1 MKILPVIFAM
11 ITAITS
17 TSAAESPAQTEIPFY
32 VGTYTKQP
40 SESKGI
46 YRGVLNTST
55 GAARISGLVAAAKN
69 PTFLAVHPGGKFL
82 YAAIEQDGGA
92 VGAWAIEKDG
102 SLRLL
107 DTQSTREKGN
117 CHVWVDA
124 SGRNVLAASYGSATL
139 ACVPIEAE
147 GTLGEPTTLIHH
159 TGKGPNPLRQ
169 NEPHAHS
176 IYTNGAFAYACDL
189 GTDDVFIYQFDA
201 AKGTLTPHNPP
212 SAKVPP
218 GSGPRHLAFHPKGG
232 FAYVCN
238 EMASTVTTF
247 AHDAAK
253 GTLAPLQTL
262 STLPAGAPDAGE
274 NSTAEIF
281 CHPNGKFVYVSNR
294 GHDSIAISTIGADGK
309 LTFNEAAPAHVKN
322 PRGFNLTPDGRW
334 LVVGGQDSANLAIH
348 KVDATT
354 GSLTFTSEI
363 TGIAMPVSVEFVK

>member
-1 MKILPVIFAM
+1 MKILPAIFAM
-11 ITAITS
+11 LAAITS
-17 TSAAESPAQTEIPFY
+17 TSPAQTEIPFY
-32 VGTYTKQP
+32 VGTYTRPP

-46 YRGVLNTST
+46 YRGVLNLAT
-55 GAARISGLVAAAKN
+55 GAARITGLVAEAKT
-69 PTFLAVHPGGKFL
+69 PTFLAIHPNGKSL
-82 YAAIEQDGGA
+82 YAAIELDGGG

-124 SGRNVLAASYGSATL
+124 SGRNVLAVSYGSGTL
-139 ACVPIEAE
+139 ASVPVEAA
-147 GTLGEPTTLIHH
+147 GTLGEPTAFIRHE
-159 TGKGPNPLRQ
+159 GKGPNPQRQ
-169 NEPHAHS
+169 NEPHAHA
-176 IYTNGAFAYACDL
+176 IYTNGDFAYACDL
-189 GTDDVFIYQFDA
+189 GTDDIFIYKFDA

-238 EMASTVTTF
+238 ELTSTVTVF
-247 AHDAAK
+247 AHDAVK
-253 GTLAPLQTL
+253 GTMVALQTL
-262 STLPAGAPDAGE
+262 SSLPVGAPDADK
-274 NSTAEIF
+274 NSIAEIF
-281 CHPNGKFVYVSNR
+281 CHPNGKFLYVSNR
-294 GHDSIAISTIGADGK
+294 GHDSIAIFSIGVDGK

-334 LVVGGQDSANLAIH
+334 LVAGGQDSANLAIH

-354 GSLTFTSEI
+354 GALTFTSEV
-363 TGIAMPVSVEFVK
+363 TGISMPVSIEFVK